1 MKSGSNRGL
10 PYGWLSTP
18 LAGDKFVSLTHRR
31 PLPSGKY
38 SWYSFLLFL
47 DHTFRFSTGGN
58 FTIIAGQSSGT
69 RKAYAYSHNPV
80 DWPVGCRVAARAI
93 QYYAGSPA
101 GSWVSSGAGV
111 AHRHLHTLRFWPD
124 CIRAITFHC
133 SVSRVLKQQTITV
146 VRMGDFDF
154 DIELLISLV
163 DARPVLW
170 DKTWYL

>member
-1 MKSGSNRGL
+1 MEYKNLLCVLSDWIPFFVQTSRFWISVMKSGSNRGL

-38 SWYSFLLFL
+38 SWCSFLLFL
-47 DHTFRFSTGGN
+47 DHSFRFSTGGN

-101 GSWVSSGAGV
+101 GS
-111 AHRHLHTLRFWPD
+111 
-124 CIRAITFHC
+124 
-133 SVSRVLKQQTITV
+133 
-146 VRMGDFDF
+146 
-154 DIELLISLV
+154 
-163 DARPVLW
+163 
-170 DKTWYL
+170 